1 MEELSEKF
9 KTGEINAKQLKEAV
23 RELAKGYGKDIGV
36 DFEVVYL
43 DEKTMPKDS
52 EGSTGSAYK
61 VDKENKRVLIPIDVL
76 RKMRGDGIITNSE
89 YQKLKKGK
97 K

>member
-1 MEELSEKF
+1 
-9 KTGEINAKQLKEAV
+9 
-23 RELAKGYGKDIGV
+23 
-36 DFEVVYL
+36 
-43 DEKTMPKDS
+43 MPKDF